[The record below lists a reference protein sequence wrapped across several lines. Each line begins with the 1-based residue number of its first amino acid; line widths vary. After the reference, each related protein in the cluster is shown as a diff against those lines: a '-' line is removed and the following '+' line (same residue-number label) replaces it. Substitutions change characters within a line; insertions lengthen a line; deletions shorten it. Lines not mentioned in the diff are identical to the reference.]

1 LPFIQSTDTAH
12 LTQPYLSASTFLH
25 SLRLANLVN
34 EGDGRWMPRDFSDRP
49 VPRKLVEEAL
59 AAASSAPSGANL
71 QPWHFV
77 VVSAAKTKKEIRT
90 AADEEE
96 RLFYEQRAPE
106 EWLDALRPLG
116 LDANKPFL
124 ETAPYIIAIF
134 LEKYT
139 TE

>member
-1 LPFIQSTDTAH
+1 
-12 LTQPYLSASTFLH
+12 
-25 SLRLANLVN
+25 
-34 EGDGRWMPRDFSDRP
+34 MPRDFSDRP